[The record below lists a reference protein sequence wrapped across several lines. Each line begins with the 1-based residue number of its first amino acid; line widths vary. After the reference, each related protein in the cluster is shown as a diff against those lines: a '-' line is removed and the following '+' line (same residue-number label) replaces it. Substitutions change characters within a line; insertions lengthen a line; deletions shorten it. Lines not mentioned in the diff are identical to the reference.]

1 MTFIA
6 KKKKKQSNNRRDKT
20 KLSLNIATCCFNE
33 IRISLSEIELCAAL
47 KQGAGYMDFSI
58 PLNEVSVDVYHGKK
72 TYSSW
77 IYYLQVNLNKEGI
90 IFLPDPV
97 IIAVRIPTVMV
108 TLS

>member
-1 MTFIA
+1 
-6 KKKKKQSNNRRDKT
+6 
-20 KLSLNIATCCFNE
+20 
-33 IRISLSEIELCAAL
+33 
-47 KQGAGYMDFSI
+47 MDFSI

-77 IYYLQVNLNKEGI
+77 IYYLRSQFKKEGI